1 MIFNCIKTR
10 DDDKSILKY
19 FLPYGY
25 MRRYLA
31 KTYGFV
37 VEDGDFKKRPI
48 TTSDIKGFR
57 FRDLLPLFLVM
68 RMQCKGNTRVTP
80 LKNKVNS
87 LEKKVSVLHRDL
99 EMLSV
104 EFSDFRKQMYCEI
117 ERLSVENMRI
127 ELIQREKDAILMNSA
142 GVKE

>member
-1 MIFNCIKTR
+1 MIFNFIQTR
-10 DDDKSILKY
+10 ADDKSILKY

-37 VEDGDFKKRPI
+37 VEDGVFKKRPI
-48 TTSDIKGFR
+48 TISDIKGFR
-57 FRDLLPLFLVM
+57 LRDLLPLFLVM
-68 RMQCKGNTRVTP
+68 RMQCKRKACVTS
-80 LKNKVNS
+80 LENKVNG
-87 LEKKVSVLHRDL
+87 LEKKVSVLNQDIKL
-99 EMLSV
+99 LSA

-127 ELIQREKDAILMNSA
+127 ELVQREEDPIFMKSD

>member
-68 RMQCKGNTRVTP
+68 RMQCKGNTSVTP

>member
-1 MIFNCIKTR
+1 MIFNFIKTR

-37 VEDGDFKKRPI
+37 VEGGDFKKRPI

-68 RMQCKGNTRVTP
+68 RMQCKGKTSVTP

-87 LEKKVSVLHRDL
+87 LEKKVSALHRDL
-99 EMLSV
+99 KMLSA
-104 EFSDFRKQMYCEI
+104 EFSDFRKQMYYEI

-127 ELIQREKDAILMNSA
+127 ELVQREEDPIFMKSD